1 MASPALL
8 QGRRLVAAAIG
19 LAALGV
25 AVLGVHYADDISPGR
40 IDSAIDGR
48 VRHHLQGHLRFLHHL
63 AALGGPL
70 SVSIGC
76 AVLAAVLFST
86 GRRRAALLAIV
97 GPAVAA
103 GLAEFVLKPLI
114 NRRLHDFLAFPSG
127 HTTGAVSVAV
137 VIVVVLL
144 GPSRP
149 AWPPVVRYLLAAAAL
164 LVAVGVATA
173 LIGSGYHYS
182 TDTLGGFC
190 VAVAAVLTVAW
201 TIDALSVRSEHDPS
215 RPDRTRQLV

>member
-8 QGRRLVAAAIG
+8 QGRRLVAALIA
-19 LAALGV
+19 LATLGV
-25 AVLGVHYADDISPGR
+25 VILGVHYAGDSGPGR
-40 IDSAIDGR
+40 LDSAIDSR
-48 VRHHLQGHLRFLHHL
+48 LRHRLHGHLRFLHHL

-70 SVSIGC
+70 WVTVAC
-76 AVLAAVLFST
+76 ATMAAAFLLT
-86 GRRRAALLAIV
+86 GRRRAALLAV
-97 GPAVAA
+97 LGPAVAA
-103 GLAEFVLKPLI
+103 GIAEFGLKPLI
-114 NRRLHDFLAFPSG
+114 NRRLHDYLAFPSG

-149 AWPPVVRYLLAAAAL
+149 AWPAVVRYTLAVLALLGAAA
-164 LVAVGVATA
+164 VATA

-182 TDTLGGFC
+182 TDALGGIC
-190 VAVAAVLTVAW
+190 VAVGAVLAMAW

-215 RPDRTRQLV
+215 RADRTHQLV